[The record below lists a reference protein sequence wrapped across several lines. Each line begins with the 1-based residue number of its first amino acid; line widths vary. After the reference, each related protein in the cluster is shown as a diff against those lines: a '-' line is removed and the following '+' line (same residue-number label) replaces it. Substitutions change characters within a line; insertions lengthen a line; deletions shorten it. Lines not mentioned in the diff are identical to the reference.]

1 MTISWMMLISIE
13 DQNVGEERIRWRRE
27 GVVRERLVS
36 VLMRDGNVEEDWVRE
51 GEGEGEGVR
60 M

>member
-1 MTISWMMLISIE
+1 MMLISIE